1 MATFSLPWNTATF
14 SAILLPIIGTIDI
27 DSVPAAITTSSSPV
41 RMRSAASAI
50 ACTPEE
56 QKRLIVIAGTLSG
69 SPASSTP
76 MRATFMPCSASGIA
90 QPTITSPI
98 SRGSS
103 PGTCAITPF
112 STCASMSSGRT
123 LLNIPRGA
131 LPTGVRIAATMYAS
145 WICLLIWI
153 SWSLLRLLFLPCEPP
168 GQLAHHGARRRIHLL
183 ELLALL
189 GGELSPGELLEFSHG
204 RIGRR
209 RHAVV
214 HRIDD
219 GRVTTAGHRGRRAWI
234 VEHAAREHAVVHGS
248 RRGDRLLSGRARES
262 PAECVLDGPDR
273 RADRAPQ
280 HEHADQRKEQHE
292 EH

>member
-1 MATFSLPWNTATF
+1 MPTFSLLWKTASF
-14 SAILLPIIGTIDI
+14 SAILLPIIGTIDM
-27 DSVPAAITTSSSPV
+27 DSVPAAITMSSSPV
-41 RMRSAASAI
+41 RIRSAASAT
-50 ACTPEE
+50 AWTPEE

-69 SPASSTP
+69 SPASRTP

-90 QPTITSPI
+90 HPTITSPI

-145 WICLLIWI
+145 WICLLISV
-153 SWSLLRLLFLPCEPP
+153 SWSLLRFLHLPEPP
-168 GQLAHHGARRRIHLL
+168 RELAHHRARLRTHLL
-183 ELLALL
+183 ELLALF
-189 GGELSPGELLEFSHG
+189 GGELAPGELLPLRHR

-214 HRIDD
+214 HRVDD
-219 GRVTTAGHRGRRAWI
+219 TRVATGDHRARPSRI
-234 VEHAAREHAVVHGS
+234 VQHAAREDAVVDGLV
-248 RRGDRLLSGRARES
+248 RGDGLLHRRRRES
-262 PAECVLDGPDR
+262 PAESALDG
-273 RADRAPQ
+273 ADR
-280 HEHADQRKEQHE
+280 
-292 EH
+292 